1 MGYRARPFARK
12 GEDVSDMIDAG
23 ILTELENIVGKE
35 NLLTSR
41 ASLLCY
47 SYDAAGQSHTPDAVV
62 LPGNTREV
70 SEIVRLANKY
80 KFPVIPR
87 GAGSGFA
94 GGSVP
99 IKGGVVIHL
108 SRLNSILEIDTENL
122 VAIVEPCVVTGVF
135 QDEVE
140 KLGLFYPPDPA
151 SLKFSTIG
159 GNASTGAGGPR
170 AVKYGVTRDYILGL
184 EVVTPVGEVIRTG
197 GKTVKRATGYDLTR
211 LMIGSEGTLGI
222 ITRLIV
228 RLLPLPEAK
237 KTMTALFKDAR
248 DAARS
253 VSDIIRSKVVPT
265 TLELLDK
272 NTLSCVKENLG
283 IDLPGEAGAMLLIE
297 VDGDTLILDRQA
309 ERIRDICLGNSAIE
323 FRAAANKEEA
333 DALWRARRGASPSML
348 KFWPGKISEDIVV
361 PRNMI
366 PEMIKRLD
374 TIAEK
379 HGLAIASF
387 GHAGDGNLH
396 VNIRVDKKNAD
407 EMERAEG
414 AIEDIFKATV
424 ELEGAI
430 SGEHGIGISKAPYL
444 KMQLSDV
451 EIEMMR
457 TIKMALDPN
466 NILNPGKIFT

>member
-1 MGYRARPFARK
+1 
-12 GEDVSDMIDAG
+12 MISRE
-23 ILTELENIVGKE
+23 ILKELEEIVGTE

-47 SYDAAGQSHTPDAVV
+47 SYDATGQSYIPEAVA
-62 LPGNTREV
+62 LPANTVEV
-70 SEIVRLANKY
+70 SRIVRLANKF
-80 KFPVIPR
+80 KFPIVPR

-99 IKGGVVIHL
+99 LRNGVVIHL
-108 SRLNSILEIDTENL
+108 SRLNKILEIDAENL
-122 VAIVEPCVVTGVF
+122 TAVVEPCVVTGVF

-140 KLGLFYPPDPA
+140 RLGLFYPPDPA
-151 SLKFSTIG
+151 SLKFSTMG

-184 EVVTPVGEVIRTG
+184 EVVTPTGEIIRTG

-222 ITRLIV
+222 ITKLIIK
-228 RLLPLPEAK
+228 LIPLPEAK
-237 KTMTALFKDAR
+237 KTMTAVFRSAE

-253 VSDIIRSKVVPT
+253 VSDIIRSKIVPT

-272 NTLSCVKENLG
+272 NTLACVKGNLG
-283 IDLPGEAGAMLLIE
+283 IPLPEETSAMLLIE
-297 VDGDTLILDRQA
+297 IDGDASILEKQA
-309 ERIRDICLGNSAIE
+309 GKIKEMCRKNNALE
-323 FRAAANKEEA
+323 FNMAANKEEA
-333 DALWRARRGASPSML
+333 DALWKARRGASPSML

-361 PRNMI
+361 PRSRI
-366 PEMIKRLD
+366 PEMIRRLD
-374 TIAEK
+374 VIADR
-379 HGLAIASF
+379 HNLVIASF

-396 VNIRVDKKNAD
+396 VNIKVDKKS
-407 EMERAEG
+407 AEDMKRVEE
-414 AIEDIFKATV
+414 AIKDIFRATV

-444 KMQLSDV
+444 KMQLSDA
-451 EIEMMR
+451 EIEMMKA
-457 TIKMALDPN
+457 IKKALDPN
-466 NILNPGKIFT
+466 NILNPGKIFQEAR